1 MKSST
6 FRYPYEKVFRRTKS
20 ALSRLGMKI
29 VDSDAVKGSIK
40 AVSNMGLTKPGISIN
55 LIVEALNSSDTK
67 VTITGLVIKKPFY
80 MKKISQENS
89 EAEILGNLSN
99 NF

>member
-1 MKSST
+1 MKSSI
-6 FRYPYEKVFRRTKS
+6 FRYPYEKVFRRTKG

-29 VDSDAVKGSIK
+29 VKSDAVSGSIN
-40 AVSNMGLTKPGISIN
+40 AVRSMGLTKPGLSIN
-55 LIVEALNSSDTK
+55 LIVKALNSSDTK
-67 VTITGLVIKKPFY
+67 VTITGLVIKKRFY
-80 MKKISQENS
+80 MKKINVENS